1 MFHEL
6 VACMLSIETDYLSDK
21 SRIKKHI
28 YDVEVEQCGKA
39 TCLLYNSMDDV
50 LATESIR
57 INCWWS
63 FAKATPLDSN
73 KASSLMTVMMGG
85 QPGGYQQSQN
95 FNRDVCSLY
104 NVLIYDSAM
113 HIIFTVTEGHN
124 SNYASIER

>member
-28 YDVEVEQCGKA
+28 YDVEVEQCRKV
-39 TCLLYNSMDDV
+39 TCLLYTSVDDV
-50 LATESIR
+50 QATESIR

-85 QPGGYQQSQN
+85 QPSGYQQN
-95 FNRDVCSLY
+95 INRDPCSLY
-104 NVLIYDSAM
+104 NELIYDSAM
-113 HIIFTVTEGHN
+113 HIIFDCDRL
-124 SNYASIER
+124 A